1 MRTSLRLA
9 LLLVVLA
16 LSACGRAKTAQE
28 CSVFIDKVNES
39 LKRIEKHTQAEAR
52 DDTAAVAE
60 MRRLADQY
68 DTLAN
73 DVRALRI
80 TNRDLKK
87 HALEYQKMAGRAAAA
102 ARQVARAVEAK
113 DIQQAKEAQDAFD
126 EIVKREDKLV
136 ARINALCQKS

>member
-1 MRTSLRLA
+1 M
-9 LLLVVLA
+9 
-16 LSACGRAKTAQE
+16 
-28 CSVFIDKVNES
+28 FIDKVNAS
-39 LKRIEKHTQAEAR
+39 LKQIEKHTQAEAK

-68 DTLAN
+68 DTLAG

-87 HALEYQKMAGRAAAA
+87 HALEYQKMASKAAAA

-113 DIQQAKEAQDAFD
+113 DVQQATEAQNAFD
-126 EIVKREDKLV
+126 EIVKSEDKLV
-136 ARINALCQKS
+136 ARINALCQKT